1 MAWAALAT
9 ACRPEPQSRLT
20 VCPGTST
27 GRPGQQ
33 RGHAGDV
40 PVVFARLVGAAE
52 DHIVDPVG
60 RKGGAVEQAADRG
73 RGEVVGADLGER
85 AAGAADRGA
94 DGVED
99 VGVGHGGSMGAR

>member
-1 MAWAALAT
+1 MGGARRGLQAGAAEAVHGLP
-9 ACRPEPQSRLT
+9 RDLD
-20 VCPGTST
+20 
-27 GRPGQQ
+27 GQAGQ
-33 RGHAGDV
+33 ERGHAGDV
-40 PVVFARLVGAAE
+40 PVVLARLIGAAE

-60 RKGGAVEQAADRG
+60 RKGGAVEQAADRR